1 MLIYHQNEPAVP
13 TQPPSHPTA
22 PRPAA
27 PSLNPAPLA
36 PTAPT
41 APRDT
46 LEYRTALELEL
57 WKEEQEDL
65 FDDQV
70 NTGLKVTV
78 KNQMN
83 TIIIINY
90 IF

>member
-1 MLIYHQNEPAVP
+1 MQ
-13 TQPPSHPTA
+13 TSSHPA
-22 PRPAA
+22 IPRPDAHGG
-27 PSLNPAPLA
+27 NPAPLA
-36 PTAPT
+36 PTVPT

-70 NTGLKVTV
+70 NTGLKVIEKQSILNN
-78 KNQMN
+78 KN
-83 TIIIINY
+83 Y
-90 IF
+90 

>member
-1 MLIYHQNEPAVP
+1 MCLLEVNDCSTDLLVFFPLVHHQNEPLHP
-13 TQPPSHPTA
+13 TQPPSHPVA

-27 PSLNPAPLA
+27 TSLPSDPL
-36 PTAPT
+36 APT

-46 LEYRTALELEL
+46 MEYRTALELEL

-70 NTGLKVTV
+70 NTGLKLLV
-78 KNQMN
+78 
-83 TIIIINY
+83 
-90 IF
+90 

>member
-1 MLIYHQNEPAVP
+1 MQTA
-13 TQPPSHPTA
+13 PPSVPPA
-22 PRPAA
+22 LRPAA
-27 PSLNPAPLA
+27 PNASQGPA
-36 PTAPT
+36 

-70 NTGLKVTV
+70 GTPTPPSVCRTEAVLMRT
-78 KNQMN
+78 
-83 TIIIINY
+83 
-90 IF
+90 FAF

>member
-1 MLIYHQNEPAVP
+1 MCHQNEPVVP
-13 TQPPSHPTA
+13 TQPSPHPAA

-27 PSLNPAPLA
+27 PSLSPAPLGPA
-36 PTAPT
+36 PPT
-41 APRDT
+41 APRET

-57 WKEEQEDL
+57 GKEEQEDL

-78 KNQMN
+78 ESLIDYNE
-83 TIIIINY
+83 
-90 IF
+90 